1 MFVLFYYCR
10 LGLFRVMVFGNLF
23 NSVGCY
29 GSLLF
34 LCCFM
39 MLFGVMIS
47 GCLCIVLCSW
57 FDVACLR
64 C

>member
-10 LGLFRVMVFGNLF
+10 LGLFRMMVFGKLF

-34 LCCFM
+34 CVVLWCC
-39 MLFGVMIS
+39 LV
-47 GCLCIVLCSW
+47 
-57 FDVACLR
+57 
-64 C
+64 